1 MHGQLTQEWIQCTEA
16 VENGCTSVVLILM
29 VICSFAMYA
38 KTLFVRIMNA
48 CNRLLLVKLMSCLH
62 DYHFKL

>member
-1 MHGQLTQEWIQCTEA
+1 
-16 VENGCTSVVLILM
+16 
-29 VICSFAMYA
+29 MYA

-62 DYHFKL
+62 DLISLQVVNIIKLLLHFI